1 MVHEDGQFYQVM
13 DYAPNDLFNI
23 VMSGMMSREEMACC
37 WRQLLNGLEYLHGT
51 MGIAHRDLKLD
62 NLVLD
67 QYGILKI
74 IDFGCATVFKYPFE
88 SSIIMTRGKLAP
100 ISCNIG
106 LTHTFLSCVGIYGS
120 DPYIAPEQYTQ
131 SRYDPR
137 LCDLWSCGIIFICMT
152 IRRFPWRVPRM
163 CDRSFKLFAQHRGLL
178 KLLPRE
184 ARPAI
189 TGLLE
194 LDPRKRW
201 TLDQLLQDEWVQQID
216 TCTEQAPGDNHV
228 HHVSTAAPQ
237 DHRNNL
243 VIMTSEAPGVVAEKE
258 RKRLAQFPPYSPQ
271 NKNLAA

>member
-1 MVHEDGQFYQVM
+1 
-13 DYAPNDLFNI
+13 
-23 VMSGMMSREEMACC
+23 
-37 WRQLLNGLEYLHGT
+37 
-51 MGIAHRDLKLD
+51 
-62 NLVLD
+62 
-67 QYGILKI
+67 
-74 IDFGCATVFKYPFE
+74 
-88 SSIIMTRGKLAP
+88 
-100 ISCNIG
+100 
-106 LTHTFLSCVGIYGS
+106 
-120 DPYIAPEQYTQ
+120 
-131 SRYDPR
+131 
-137 LCDLWSCGIIFICMT
+137 
-152 IRRFPWRVPRM
+152 M

-228 HHVSTAAPQ
+228 HHVSTAPPQ

-243 VIMTSEAPGVVAEKE
+243 VIMTSEAPGAVAEKE